1 MTQFFFN
8 RNTIDNLKFYVYGL
22 KDPFTNKYFYI
33 GKGKAN
39 RVFSHVNQKIKRG
52 IDDPKYEKIQEIRL
66 QGGKVK
72 IDIIRHGLDER
83 QALLIESCL
92 IDTLGVNQMANKVK
106 GIDHDR
112 FGLMPVNVIKQIYKG
127 KDFKTSAPCVCFKI
141 NRAWSKNITVHELY
155 EKTRSWWRLSETR
168 SQKAMYGIG
177 IAFGIIRSIYK
188 INSWENG
195 KKHNRPTRI
204 RFHGEKALDM
214 QKHIGDS
221 MLNQPNH
228 KVSGPTFYI
237 NC

>member
-8 RNTIDNLKFYVYGL
+8 RNTINNLKFYVYGL

-33 GKGKAN
+33 GKGKGN

-52 IDDPKYEKIQEIRL
+52 IEDQKYDKIQEIRS
-66 QGGKVK
+66 QGGKV
-72 IDIIRHGLDER
+72 IINIIRHGLDPR
-83 QALLIESCL
+83 QALLVESCL
-92 IDTLGVNQMANKVK
+92 IDILGIDQIANKVK

-127 KDFKTSAPCVCFKI
+127 RDFKTSASCVCFKI
-141 NRAWSKNITVHELY
+141 NKAWNKNITSDELY
-155 EKTRSWWRLSETR
+155 DKTRSWWRLSKKR
-168 SQKAMYGIG
+168 SQKAMYGVG

-188 INSWENG
+188 INSWEDG
-195 KKHNRPTRI
+195 RKYNRPTRI
-204 RFHGEKALDM
+204 RFHGEKALEM

-228 KVSGPTFYI
+228 KVSGPIFYI